1 MTQLDDSTAALIR
14 LAAAVATGREAVVR
28 ERCRAVIAASV
39 PALWV
44 DEVMLQCMLMAGYP
58 RALSALAIWRDTSGV
73 PAESLEDG
81 TDLSRYPAWQARGE
95 ETCRTVYGANYD
107 KLRANVRRLH
117 PALDAWMVAEGYGR
131 TIGRP
136 GLDLARR
143 ELSVV
148 AVCVA
153 LGAERQLHS
162 HLKGSLHAGVDPA
175 VISAALELVLA
186 DADPDAAVMTRRVW
200 SAVRS

>member
-1 MTQLDDSTAALIR
+1 MTQLDDSTVALIR
-14 LAAAVATGREAVVR
+14 LAAAVARGREPLIR
-28 ERCRAVIAASV
+28 ERCKAVMAAGV
-39 PALWV
+39 PPLWV
-44 DEVMLQCMLMAGYP
+44 DELMLQCMLMAGYP
-58 RALSALAIWRDTSGV
+58 RALSALAIWRETSGV

-81 TDLSRYPAWQARGE
+81 TDLSQYPTWQARGE
-95 ETCRTVYGANYD
+95 ETCRVVYGANYD
-107 KLRANVRRLH
+107 KLRANVRQLH

-131 TIGRP
+131 TLGRP

-162 HLKGSLHAGVDPA
+162 HLKGSLNAGVDPA
-175 VISAALELVLA
+175 TLEAALEIVLP
-186 DADPDAAVMTRRVW
+186 DADPAAAAMTRRLW
-200 SAVRS
+200 SAIRS